1 MSNNNGKGFSPTT
14 IIERTWE
21 GLPGAILRFP
31 VSIAL
36 SGKMATYR
44 EQSVALGTNEKAER
58 LLDFRFKTLSDVL
71 DEAPSMIR
79 TERLEAALKAKID
92 QETEAALK
100 DMPEATEEDLEKR
113 AETRTRI
120 RQETKLTR
128 DEVESLAEPFP
139 DYPDATP
146 EKGLAETAYSYFTQE
161 DEKGRKVFQFL
172 IEDVINEFWYWAT
185 PRPTISVYAFMQDK

>member
-58 LLDFRFKTLSDVL
+58 LLDFRFRILSDVL
-71 DEAPSMIR
+71 DAAPTLLYIDK
-79 TERLEAALKAKID
+79 LQAALDAKVA
-92 QETEAALK
+92 EAKRIGLEGK
-100 DMPEATEEDLEKR
+100 IMDGEDYLATRKRIEK
-113 AETRTRI
+113 
-120 RQETKLTR
+120 ETKLTEE
-128 DEVESLAEPFP
+128 EVEALTEPLPGFP
-139 DYPDATP
+139 EEFTP
-146 EKGLAETAYSYFTQE
+146 ETAYGYFTQE

-172 IEDVINEFWYWAT
+172 IEDVVAEFWYWVT
-185 PRPTISVYAFMQDK
+185 PRPTISVSAFMQGK